1 MKLQLIEVQQKQQ
14 NAAAAI
20 AEGGAAVMRLMMPE
34 IEKLD
39 AEATKITD
47 ELSTLA
53 GSEQQRWMPDMT
65 LDFDAI
71 DDAGLRDLVALTIDK
86 VLVSPSRPPEIIWK

>member
-1 MKLQLIEVQQKQQ
+1 
-14 NAAAAI
+14 
-20 AEGGAAVMRLMMPE
+20 MRLMMPE

-53 GSEQQRWMPDMT
+53 GSEQQSWMPDMA

-71 DDAGLRDLVALTIDK
+71 DDTGLRDLVALTIDK